1 MKPIIQ
7 NKKNLVFYKKDL
19 ILKIKNLAKL
29 TKNKRAR
36 ICIHKSTNSKT
47 NEMIIALKKGSY
59 IRPHMHPNSKSE
71 SYHVIEGKM
80 NVYVFSKSGKKI
92 KVVKMGN
99 YNSKLNFFYRMN
111 KGYFHFPIAVSNW
124 CVYHE
129 VFSGPFDKKKDVKYA
144 KWSPDEN
151 DKLSQG
157 IFLKKIGYK

>member
-1 MKPIIQ
+1 MKQIIQ
-7 NKKNLVFYKKDL
+7 NKKNLVFYKKDI

-36 ICIHKSTNSKT
+36 VCIHKSTNSKI

-59 IRPHMHPNSKSE
+59 IRPHMHPNSKPE

-111 KGYFHFPIAVSNW
+111 KGYFHFPIAVSSW

-129 VFSGPFDKKKDVKYA
+129 VFSGPFVKKKDVKYA

-151 DKLSQG
+151 DKVSVG

>member
-111 KGYFHFPIAVSNW
+111 KGYFHFPIAVSSW

-151 DKLSQG
+151 DKVSQG
-157 IFLKKIGYK
+157 IFLKKIGYN